1 MAVAESQASSRIFI
15 SYRRE
20 DSIAHV
26 NALVHPLRERFGQDR
41 LFKDTD
47 SIAPGQDFLKA
58 IQSQLES
65 CPVFLAVIGS
75 KWLTVQKPKSNTR
88 RLDDPTD
95 YLRVEVATA
104 LRNEKIRVIPILVGQ
119 ASMPAPED
127 LPADLAELARRNGFE
142 LRDSRWDSDVTL
154 LIQAIERAFADLAS
168 AGPNPPVPPSLP
180 LPGGGASPSSPD
192 TGQFDLLEARRKRQI
207 AEHVKV
213 AREAFEALDYEAVLE
228 ACEKAVW
235 LDGQHGE
242 ARDLARRARMA
253 LDEKKIE
260 RWLAQAQQLLA
271 GEELTD
277 ADLAT
282 ASELIDQT
290 LSLNATL
297 EAAVKLRQGVLA
309 LRKRRE
315 RQREVDR
322 HVRAALVRAQASFEE
337 EDFEAAIEHCD
348 DALAVFGESAEA
360 LELRSKAVA
369 AKDEVRRQRE
379 LKRRA
384 LQVVKG
390 ARAEFAAGQQEAAL
404 ARLEQFS
411 PPHDLIA
418 RALEELRKE
427 LQSSTQARAQKEGE
441 AETEKRRREAPA
453 DQTRPMAV
461 GPTAEPAQRRL
472 KLSTEKGR
480 IEELLGR
487 FELDAAERA
496 LAAAEKKFESSAE
509 FRPLRERL
517 DSLRGAQ
524 HDEFAQNAELEAA
537 AEEQRQAEARELAR
551 KAAAEAQVAAEAE
564 AKARENEETQR
575 VQRRQEQLAR
585 EKQNR
590 ERQQARAATYA
601 ATSRQPIEQP
611 KQFGGEDAGTAAPPP
626 QPLRVI
632 YVAGTR
638 GRSWMASSVGVMVL
652 LLTVGTW
659 WAMKPTSA
667 PNPPTRQQQVS
678 RPPASN
684 IPPGPSQAANPGEA
698 VTPTVPDNPG
708 QPTEPNEVNQRPPAV
723 EQLPATTTQPPA
735 VAGRGSE
742 PLARRDADPAQLR
755 TLEAFRSTASQQLKA
770 GQRLQALDAAAA
782 GLKIDP
788 RDPTLNAVMRALL
801 REAQEAAAR
810 SKQDAT
816 DLDAD
821 VRAEEAFNQGLQREK
836 QAVSLRRTGRIDAAA
851 RSFWVAADRF
861 KAAAEESSRIEAEEQ
876 ARIKTKP
883 IGPPPQ
889 TGLDQPQ
896 KPLNTDLEQPVV
908 TQTLRRYEAAYAKLS
923 ANDVRSVY
931 PSAPIDQLA
940 KDFADYR
947 AYTLKVEINEFKFY
961 VFSETRTSVVVT
973 SRVSHDVLTKS
984 GQRTQFVRSQI
995 FTLDKQG
1002 ATWVIV
1008 QIR

>member
-58 IQSQLES
+58 IQRELES
-65 CPVFLAVIGS
+65 CSVFLAVIGS
-75 KWLTVQKPKSNTR
+75 KWLTVQKPKSNIR

-104 LRNEKIRVIPILVGQ
+104 LRNEKILVIPLLVGQ

-127 LPADLAELARRNGFE
+127 LPPTSPSFAHRNGFE

-154 LIQAIERAFADLAS
+154 LIRAIERASADLAS
-168 AGPNPPVPPSLP
+168 AGPNPPVPPSLTP
-180 LPGGGASPSSPD
+180 PGGSVSPSTPG

-213 AREAFEALDYEAVLE
+213 ARQAFEALDYEAVLE

-235 LDGQHGE
+235 LEGQHGE
-242 ARDLARRARMA
+242 ARDLALRARTA

-260 RWLAQAQQLLA
+260 GWLAQARQLLA
-271 GEELTD
+271 RENLMD

-297 EAAVKLRQGVLA
+297 EAAVKLRQEVLA

-322 HVRAALVRAQASFEE
+322 HVRAALIRAHASFDE

-369 AKDEVRRQRE
+369 ANDDVRRQRE

-384 LQVVKG
+384 LQVVKE
-390 ARAEFAAGQQEAAL
+390 AREEFAAGQQERAL
-404 ARLEQFS
+404 ARLQQFS

-418 RALEELRKE
+418 RALEELRKDLE
-427 LQSSTQARAQKEGE
+427 SSTQARAH
-441 AETEKRRREAPA
+441 
-453 DQTRPMAV
+453 
-461 GPTAEPAQRRL
+461 
-472 KLSTEKGR
+472 TEKGR

-487 FELDAAERA
+487 SELDAAER
-496 LAAAEKKFESSAE
+496 S
-509 FRPLRERL
+509 
-517 DSLRGAQ
+517 Q
-524 HDEFAQNAELEAA
+524 HDELARNAELEAA
-537 AEEQRQAEARELAR
+537 AEEQRQAEARELER
-551 KAAAEAQVAAEAE
+551 KAAAEALVAAEAE
-564 AKARENEETQR
+564 AKAREKEDKRRER
-575 VQRRQEQLAR
+575 RRQEHIAR
-585 EKQNR
+585 EKQDR
-590 ERQQARAATYA
+590 ERQQALAATYA
-601 ATSRQPIEQP
+601 ATPLQPIEQP
-611 KQFGGEDAGTAAPPP
+611 KQFLGEDAAAPPP
-626 QPLRVI
+626 QRLRVI
-632 YVAGTR
+632 YVAGTP
-638 GRSWMASSVGVMVL
+638 GRWMASSVGVMVL

-659 WAMKPTSA
+659 WAIKPNST
-667 PNPPTRQQQVS
+667 PNPPTSQQQVG

-684 IPPGPSQAANPGEA
+684 IPPGPSQAVDSGESG
-698 VTPTVPDNPG
+698 TPTVPDNPG
-708 QPTEPNEVNQRPPAV
+708 QPAEPSEVNQPPPAV
-723 EQLPATTTQPPA
+723 EQLPRTATQPPT

-742 PLARRDADPAQLR
+742 PLARRAADPAQLR
-755 TLEAFRSTASQQLKA
+755 TFEALRSTASQQLKA
-770 GQRLQALDAAAA
+770 GQLVQALDAVAA
-782 GLKIDP
+782 GLKIDL
-788 RDPTLNAVMRALL
+788 RDPTLNAVMRTLL
-801 REAQEAAAR
+801 SEAQEAAAR

-816 DLDAD
+816 DLDAAA
-821 VRAEEAFNQGLQREK
+821 RAEEAFNQGLQREK
-836 QAVSLRRTGRIDAAA
+836 QAVSLRRTGKIDAAT
-851 RSFWVAADRF
+851 RSFLVAADRF
-861 KAAAEESSRIEAEEQ
+861 KAAAEESRRIEAEEQ

-883 IGPPPQ
+883 AVPPPPAR
-889 TGLDQPQ
+889 LDQAK
-896 KPLNTDLEQPVV
+896 KPLNTDLEQTLV
-908 TQTLRRYEAAYAKLS
+908 TQTLRRYEAAYASLS

-947 AYTLKVEINEFKFY
+947 AYTLKIEIGEFYFI
-961 VFSETRTSVVVT
+961 VTETQTAVRITGRVT
-973 SRVSHDVLTKS
+973 HDVLAKS
-984 GQRTQFVRSQI
+984 GQRTQSQRSQI
-995 FTLDKQG
+995 FTLEKQG
-1002 ATWVIV
+1002 PTWVIV
-1008 QIR
+1008 HIR

>member
-26 NALVHPLRERFGQDR
+26 NALVHPLRGRFGQDR

-58 IQSQLES
+58 IQRELES
-65 CPVFLAVIGS
+65 CSVFLAVIGS
-75 KWLTVQKPKSNTR
+75 KWLTVQKPKSNIR

-104 LRNEKIRVIPILVGQ
+104 LRNEKIRVIPLLVGQ

-154 LIQAIERAFADLAS
+154 LIRAIERASADLAS
-168 AGPNPPVPPSLP
+168 AGPNPPVPPSLTP
-180 LPGGGASPSSPD
+180 PGGRVSPSTPD

-213 AREAFEALDYEAVLE
+213 ARQAFEALDYEAVLE

-235 LDGQHGE
+235 LEGQHGE
-242 ARDLARRARMA
+242 ARDLAHRARTA
-253 LDEKKIE
+253 LDGKKIE
-260 RWLAQAQQLLA
+260 GWLAQARQLLA
-271 GEELTD
+271 RERLTD

-297 EAAVKLRQGVLA
+297 EAAVKLRQEVLA

-322 HVRAALVRAQASFEE
+322 HVRAALVRAQTSFEE
-337 EDFEAAIEHCD
+337 EDFEAAIERCD

-360 LELRSKAVA
+360 LELRSKAIA

-379 LKRRA
+379 LNRRA
-384 LQVVKG
+384 LQVVKE
-390 ARAEFAAGQQEAAL
+390 ARAEFAAGQQEPAL

-418 RALEELRKE
+418 RALEELRKDLE
-427 LQSSTQARAQKEGE
+427 SSTQARAQKERE
-441 AETEKRRREAPA
+441 AEAEKRRREAA
-453 DQTRPMAV
+453 VDQTRPMAV
-461 GPTAEPAQRRL
+461 GPRAEPAQRRL

-487 FELDAAERA
+487 SELDAAERA
-496 LAAAEKKFESSAE
+496 LAAAEKKFESAAE

-517 DSLRGAQ
+517 VSLRGEAQ
-524 HDEFAQNAELEAA
+524 HDELARNAELEAA
-537 AEEQRQAEARELAR
+537 AEEQRQAEAREQER
-551 KAAAEAQVAAEAE
+551 KAAAEAKVAAEAE
-564 AKARENEETQR
+564 AKARKKEDKQR
-575 VQRRQEQLAR
+575 EQRRQEQLAH
-585 EKQNR
+585 EKQDR
-590 ERQQARAATYA
+590 EQQQALAATYA
-601 ATSRQPIEQP
+601 ATPLQPIEQP
-611 KQFGGEDAGTAAPPP
+611 KQFVGEDAGTAAPPP
-626 QPLRVI
+626 QRLRVI
-632 YVAGTR
+632 YVAGTP
-638 GRSWMASSVGVMVL
+638 GRWMASSAGVMVL
-652 LLTVGTW
+652 LLAVGTW
-659 WAMKPTSA
+659 WAMKPNSA
-667 PNPPTRQQQVS
+667 PNPPTSQQQVG

-684 IPPGPSQAANPGEA
+684 IPPGPGQPVNSGES
-698 VTPTVPDNPG
+698 VTPTVPDNPS
-708 QPTEPNEVNQRPPAV
+708 QPTEPNEVNQPPPAV
-723 EQLPATTTQPPA
+723 DQLPLTATQPPA

-742 PLARRDADPAQLR
+742 PLARRAADPAQLR

-770 GQRLQALDAAAA
+770 GQLVQALDAAAA

-788 RDPTLNAVMRALL
+788 RDPTLNAVMRTLL

-810 SKQDAT
+810 SKRDAT
-816 DLDAD
+816 DLDAAA
-821 VRAEEAFNQGLQREK
+821 RAEEAFNQGLQREK
-836 QAVSLRRTGRIDAAA
+836 QAVSMRRASRIDAAT

-861 KAAAEESSRIEAEEQ
+861 KAAAEESRRIEAEEH
-876 ARIKTKP
+876 ARIKTNP
-883 IGPPPQ
+883 VGPPPP
-889 TGLDQPQ
+889 TGLDQPK
-896 KPLNTDLEQPVV
+896 KPLNTDLEQTVV
-908 TQTLRRYEAAYAKLS
+908 TQTLRRYEAAYANLS

-947 AYTLKVEINEFKFY
+947 AYALKIETNEFLFY

-973 SRVSHDVLTKS
+973 SRVSHDVLAKS
-984 GQRTQFVRSQI
+984 GQRTQFLRSQI
-995 FTLDKQG
+995 FTLEKQG
-1002 ATWVIV
+1002 PTWVIV
-1008 QIR
+1008 HIR

>member
-47 SIAPGQDFLKA
+47 SIAPGHDFLKA
-58 IQSQLES
+58 IQRELES
-65 CPVFLAVIGS
+65 CSVFLAVIGS
-75 KWLTVQKPKSNTR
+75 KWLTVQKPKSNIR

-104 LRNEKIRVIPILVGQ
+104 LRNEKILVIPLLVGQ

-127 LPADLAELARRNGFE
+127 LPADLAEFAHRNGFE

-154 LIQAIERAFADLAS
+154 LIRAIERASADLAS
-168 AGPNPPVPPSLP
+168 AGPNRPVPPSLTP
-180 LPGGGASPSSPD
+180 PGGSVSPSTPG

-213 AREAFEALDYEAVLE
+213 ARQAFEALDYEAVLE

-235 LDGQHGE
+235 LEGQHGE
-242 ARDLARRARMA
+242 ARDLALRARTA

-260 RWLAQAQQLLA
+260 GWLAQARQLLA
-271 GEELTD
+271 RENLMD
-277 ADLAT
+277 ADLAA

-297 EAAVKLRQGVLA
+297 EAAVKLRQEVLA

-322 HVRAALVRAQASFEE
+322 HVRAALIRAHASFEE

-369 AKDEVRRQRE
+369 ANDEVRRQRE

-384 LQVVKG
+384 LQVVKE
-390 ARAEFAAGQQEAAL
+390 AREELAAGQQERAL

-418 RALEELRKE
+418 RALEELRKDLE
-427 LQSSTQARAQKEGE
+427 SSTQARAHI
-441 AETEKRRREAPA
+441 
-453 DQTRPMAV
+453 
-461 GPTAEPAQRRL
+461 
-472 KLSTEKGR
+472 EKGR

-487 FELDAAERA
+487 SELDAAERA
-496 LAAAEKKFESSAE
+496 
-509 FRPLRERL
+509 
-517 DSLRGAQ
+517 Q
-524 HDEFAQNAELEAA
+524 HDELARNAELEAA
-537 AEEQRQAEARELAR
+537 AEEQRQAEARELER
-551 KAAAEAQVAAEAE
+551 KAAAEALVAAEAE
-564 AKARENEETQR
+564 AKAREKEDKQR
-575 VQRRQEQLAR
+575 ERRRQEQLAR
-585 EKQNR
+585 EKQDR
-590 ERQQARAATYA
+590 ERQQALAATYA
-601 ATSRQPIEQP
+601 ATPLQPIEQP
-611 KQFGGEDAGTAAPPP
+611 KQFLGEDAAAPPP
-626 QPLRVI
+626 QRLRVI
-632 YVAGTR
+632 YVAGTP
-638 GRSWMASSVGVMVL
+638 GRWMASSVGVMVL

-659 WAMKPTSA
+659 WAMKPNST
-667 PNPPTRQQQVS
+667 PNPPTSQQQVG

-684 IPPGPSQAANPGEA
+684 IPPRPSQAVNSGESG
-698 VTPTVPDNPG
+698 TPTVPDNPG
-708 QPTEPNEVNQRPPAV
+708 QPAEPSEVNQPPPAL
-723 EQLPATTTQPPA
+723 EQLPRTATQPPT

-742 PLARRDADPAQLR
+742 PLARRAADPAQLR
-755 TLEAFRSTASQQLKA
+755 TFDALRSTASQQLKA
-770 GQRLQALDAAAA
+770 GQLVQALDAVAA
-782 GLKIDP
+782 GLKIDL
-788 RDPTLNAVMRALL
+788 RDPTLNAVMRTLL
-801 REAQEAAAR
+801 SEAQEAAAR

-816 DLDAD
+816 DLDAAA
-821 VRAEEAFNQGLQREK
+821 RAEEAFNQGLQREK
-836 QAVSLRRTGRIDAAA
+836 QAVSLRRTGKIDAAT
-851 RSFWVAADRF
+851 RSFLVAADRF
-861 KAAAEESSRIEAEEQ
+861 KAAAEESRRIEAEEQ
-876 ARIKTKP
+876 ARIKTNP
-883 IGPPPQ
+883 AVPPPPAR
-889 TGLDQPQ
+889 LDQAK
-896 KPLNTDLEQPVV
+896 KPLNTDLEQTLV
-908 TQTLRRYEAAYAKLS
+908 TQTLRRYEAAYASLS

-947 AYTLKVEINEFKFY
+947 AYTLKIEIGEFYFI
-961 VFSETRTSVVVT
+961 VTETQTAVRITGRVT
-973 SRVSHDVLTKS
+973 HDVLAKS
-984 GQRTQFVRSQI
+984 GQRTQSQRSQI
-995 FTLDKQG
+995 FTLEKQG
-1002 ATWVIV
+1002 PTWVIV
-1008 QIR
+1008 HIR

>member
-47 SIAPGQDFLKA
+47 SIAPGQDFLNA
-58 IQSQLES
+58 IQRELES
-65 CPVFLAVIGS
+65 CSVFLAVIGS
-75 KWLTVQKPKSNTR
+75 KWLTVQKPKSNIR

-104 LRNEKIRVIPILVGQ
+104 LRNEKVRVIPLLVGQ

-154 LIQAIERAFADLAS
+154 LIRAIERASADLAS
-168 AGPNPPVPPSLP
+168 AGPNPPVPPSLTP
-180 LPGGGASPSSPD
+180 PGGSVSPSTPG

-213 AREAFEALDYEAVLE
+213 ARQAFEALDYQAVLE

-235 LDGQHGE
+235 LEGQHGE
-242 ARDLARRARMA
+242 ARDLAHRARTA

-260 RWLAQAQQLLA
+260 GWLAQARQLLA
-271 GEELTD
+271 REKLMD

-297 EAAVKLRQGVLA
+297 EAAVKLRQEVLA

-322 HVRAALVRAQASFEE
+322 HVRAALIRAHASFEE

-369 AKDEVRRQRE
+369 ANDEVRRQRE

-384 LQVVKG
+384 LQVVKE
-390 ARAEFAAGQQEAAL
+390 AREEFAAGQQERAL

-418 RALEELRKE
+418 RALEELRKDLE
-427 LQSSTQARAQKEGE
+427 SSTQARAQKERE
-441 AETEKRRREAPA
+441 AEAEKRRLEAAA
-453 DQTRPMAV
+453 DQMRPMAI
-461 GPTAEPAQRRL
+461 GPKAEPAQRQL

-487 FELDAAERA
+487 SELDAAERA

-517 DSLRGAQ
+517 VSLRGEAQ
-524 HDEFAQNAELEAA
+524 HDELARNAELEAA
-537 AEEQRQAEARELAR
+537 AEEQRQAEARELER

-564 AKARENEETQR
+564 AKAREKEDKQR
-575 VQRRQEQLAR
+575 ERRRQEQLAR
-585 EKQNR
+585 EKQDR
-590 ERQQARAATYA
+590 ERQQALADTYA
-601 ATSRQPIEQP
+601 ATPLQPIEQP
-611 KQFGGEDAGTAAPPP
+611 KQFLGEDAGTAAPPP
-626 QPLRVI
+626 QRLRVI
-632 YVAGTR
+632 YVAGTP
-638 GRSWMASSVGVMVL
+638 GRWMASSVGVMVL

-659 WAMKPTSA
+659 WAMKPNST
-667 PNPPTRQQQVS
+667 PNPPTSQQQVG

-684 IPPGPSQAANPGEA
+684 IPPGPIQAVNSGES

-708 QPTEPNEVNQRPPAV
+708 QPAEPSEVNQPPPAV
-723 EQLPATTTQPPA
+723 EQLPRTATQPPA

-742 PLARRDADPAQLR
+742 PLARRAADPAQLR

-770 GQRLQALDAAAA
+770 GQLVQALDAAAA

-788 RDPTLNAVMRALL
+788 RDPTLNAVMRTLL

-816 DLDAD
+816 DLDAAA
-821 VRAEEAFNQGLQREK
+821 RAEEAFNQGLQREK
-836 QAVSLRRTGRIDAAA
+836 QAVSLRRTGKIDAAT
-851 RSFWVAADRF
+851 RSFLVAADRF
-861 KAAAEESSRIEAEEQ
+861 KAAAEESRRIEAEEQ
-876 ARIKTKP
+876 ARIKTNP
-883 IGPPPQ
+883 AVPPPPAR
-889 TGLDQPQ
+889 LDQPK
-896 KPLNTDLEQPVV
+896 KPLNTDLEQTLV
-908 TQTLRRYEAAYAKLS
+908 TQTLRRYEAAYASLS

-947 AYTLKVEINEFKFY
+947 AYTLKIEISEFYFI
-961 VFSETRTSVVVT
+961 VTETLTAVRITGRVT
-973 SRVSHDVLTKS
+973 HDVLAKS
-984 GQRTQFVRSQI
+984 GQRTQSQRSQI
-995 FTLDKQG
+995 FTLEKQG
-1002 ATWVIV
+1002 PTWVIV
-1008 QIR
+1008 HIR